1 MVEPRFVEL
10 WEIIHMKIWTGFSI
24 RQMKLFLIKLKHYSQ
39 TCSSDHL
46 GKMTNAESTQ
56 ADSWTIVTV

>member
-1 MVEPRFVEL
+1 
-10 WEIIHMKIWTGFSI
+10 
-24 RQMKLFLIKLKHYSQ
+24 MKLFLIKLKHYSQ